1 MAVLGSVVAALDGA
15 EVSGYLREIAEALA
29 AAMDDSPNAST
40 AKELKALMLDLVG
53 EQVEPKADVG
63 DELAS
68 KRAARR
74 AAAS

>member
-1 MAVLGSVVAALDGA
+1 MAVLDSVVQALDA
-15 EVSGYLREIAEALA
+15 ADVDGYLREIAEALA

-53 EQVEPKADVG
+53 EQAEVKADVG